1 MGTPRQ
7 FVDESGCHDGEFAAH
22 REWTRRYGQ
31 LQPLVESN
39 RVKMDPHMDKLRAL
53 EYFIAAAEGASLSAA
68 ARHHGVS
75 VAAVAKLIG
84 ALESDLNVKLLER
97 RSKGIVLTAAG
108 NAYLD
113 SCRPL
118 VSALADADD
127 VATGAMSKVRGTVV
141 VGVQPVI
148 AQECL
153 TAALP
158 RFLSAHPEVQLD
170 MRYFMRPTEEQVR
183 GVDVMLVV
191 GWPQADDLVQ
201 RRLGAVSYVVCAAPA
216 YWTANGM
223 PRHPSE
229 LAQHNCLC
237 VRSSQ
242 TGAVMDLWRFR
253 KGEEEVAVVARGTV
267 VADNIHRDLVRDL
280 MVAGVGVGRILEWD
294 THHDA
299 RFATGALVP
308 ALRDWVSPEV
318 PPVTL
323 LHPPSVRRIPRVRL
337 FIDWV
342 AQLFADIE
350 HQRQAPLPATGVP
363 RWLRSQRLRT
373 SATPEP

>member
-1 MGTPRQ
+1 MGNT
-7 FVDESGCHDGEFAAH
+7 
-22 REWTRRYGQ
+22 
-31 LQPLVESN
+31 
-39 RVKMDPHMDKLRAL
+39 MDKLRAL
-53 EYFIAAAEGASLSAA
+53 QYFIAAAEGSSLSAA

-75 VAAVAKLIG
+75 VAAVGKLIS
-84 ALESDLNVKLLER
+84 ALESVLKVKLLER
-97 RSKGIVLTAAG
+97 RTQGVVLTAAG
-108 NAYLD
+108 TAYLD

-118 VSALADADD
+118 VQALVEADETAS
-127 VATGAMSKVRGTVV
+127 GAASRVRGTVV

-153 TAALP
+153 TPALP
-158 RFLSAHPEVQLD
+158 RFLAAYPEVQLD
-170 MRYFMRPTEEQVR
+170 LRYFMRPTEDQIR

-201 RRLGAVSYVVCAAPA
+201 RRLGAVSYVVCAAPS
-216 YWTANGM
+216 YWAARGV

-242 TGAVMDLWRFR
+242 TGAVMDLWRFQ
-253 KGEEEVAVVARGTV
+253 KGEAEVAVAARGTV

-280 MVAGVGVGRILEWD
+280 LVAGVGVGRILEWD
-294 THHDA
+294 THHDP
-299 RFATGALVP
+299 RFAAGALVP
-308 ALRDWVSPEV
+308 VLRDWVSPEV

-323 LHPPSVRRIPRVRL
+323 LHPPSVRRVARVRL

-350 HQRQAPLPATGVP
+350 HQRHVAAPATAVP
-363 RWLRSQRLRT
+363 RWIKSQRPRT
-373 SATPEP
+373 SGLQ

>member
-1 MGTPRQ
+1 
-7 FVDESGCHDGEFAAH
+7 
-22 REWTRRYGQ
+22 
-31 LQPLVESN
+31 
-39 RVKMDPHMDKLRAL
+39 MDKLRAL
-53 EYFIAAAEGASLSAA
+53 EYFIAAADGASFSAA
-68 ARHHGVS
+68 ARHYDVS

-84 ALESDLNVKLLER
+84 ALESDLKVKLMER
-97 RSKGIVLTAAG
+97 RSNGVLLTAAG
-108 NAYLD
+108 SSYLE

-118 VSALADADD
+118 VAALADADEI
-127 VATGAMSKVRGTVV
+127 ATGAMSKVRGTVV

-158 RFLSAHPEVQLD
+158 RFLAAHPEVQLD
-170 MRYFMRPTEEQVR
+170 VRHFMRPTEDQVR

-191 GWPQADDLVQ
+191 GWPHADDLVQ
-201 RRLGAVSYVVCAAPA
+201 RRLGAVSYVVCAAPS
-216 YWTANGM
+216 YWATNGV
-223 PRHPSE
+223 PRHPSD
-229 LAQHNCLC
+229 LDRHNCLC

-253 KGEEEVAVVARGTV
+253 KAEEEVSVAARGTV
-267 VADNIHRDLVRDL
+267 IADNIHRDLVRDL

-294 THHDA
+294 TQHDA

-342 AQLFADIE
+342 TQLFSDIE
-350 HQRQAPLPATGVP
+350 RQRHTPVPATGVP
-363 RWLRSQRLRT
+363 RWLKSQRQRT
-373 SATPEP
+373 SAIPQL